1 MWCSG
6 AGAGARFLKEAAM
19 ANKSLATR
27 QKMRLRVE
35 PAPPL
40 KPRNPFAGFAKARAA
55 GSHEKPTASKRL
67 EDKRAVKKLPLVSE
81 DD

>member
-1 MWCSG
+1 
-6 AGAGARFLKEAAM
+6 M
-19 ANKSLATR
+19 ANKALATR

-55 GSHEKPTASKRL
+55 GPHAKPTASERL
-67 EDKRAVKKLPLVSE
+67 AAKRALKNAKLVP
-81 DD
+81 DDE

>member
-1 MWCSG
+1 
-6 AGAGARFLKEAAM
+6 M
-19 ANKSLATR
+19 ANKGLATR

-55 GSHEKPTASKRL
+55 GPHAKPTASERIAAKQALKKVKL
-67 EDKRAVKKLPLVSE
+67 EPE
-81 DD
+81 EN